1 MSPNLKAFMA
11 AIAWSEIGPQ
21 LLAVSDRGYNVC
33 VGSTPSSP
41 ILFRS
46 YAKHPMRHD
55 DATNS
60 DAAGRYQ
67 FMGRY
72 WLPYKAQLSLPDFGP
87 DSQDKWCEQLIREC
101 RALDDIEAGRFEDAV
116 FKCRSRWASL
126 PEAGY
131 GQHENKLSDL
141 KRAYEAAG
149 GKYTALP
156 IARPAL
162 TLVPAPPI
170 PAPKF
175 STATPSLIGAVVS
188 IFIAIFSKKG

>member
-1 MSPNLKAFMA
+1 MA

-21 LLAVSDRGYNVC
+21 LLAVSERGYNVC
-33 VGSTPSSP
+33 VGSTPAQP
-41 ILFRS
+41 ILFES
-46 YAKHPMRHD
+46 YAAHPMRHD
-55 DATNS
+55 VGTNS
-60 DAAGRYQ
+60 DAAGAYQ

-72 WLPYKAQLSLPDFGP
+72 WATYKQQLALPDFGP

-101 RALDDIEAGRFEDAV
+101 HALEDVEAGRFEDAI

-126 PEAGY
+126 PSAGY

-149 GKYTALP
+149 GKYVAPP

-162 TLVPAPPI
+162 VLVPAAPI

-175 STATPSLIGAVVS
+175 STATPSLIGVVAS
-188 IFIAIFSKKG
+188 IFSAIFGKKG